1 MKQTQ
6 VMSEAVKVR
15 FTPKQY
21 KQIEKLAKQHN
32 MSKPQYIR
40 EVVFG

>member
-15 FTPKQY
+15 LTPKQH